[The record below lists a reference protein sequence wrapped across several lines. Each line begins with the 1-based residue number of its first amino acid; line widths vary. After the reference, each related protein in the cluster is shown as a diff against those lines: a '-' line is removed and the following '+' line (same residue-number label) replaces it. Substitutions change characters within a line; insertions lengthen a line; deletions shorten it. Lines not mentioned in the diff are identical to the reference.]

1 MSSTPSTP
9 TLDSDRESVGRIL
22 SRIATA
28 LFVVFAAVAISSALP
43 PRLLDSAWQLR
54 VIGALVN
61 NGTIAVLG
69 VVLMWLAGV
78 LHPGSGRLRARR
90 DRISNLAALAALG
103 YLLLIPLQ
111 TYAVWKGVNDAGLG
125 QSRQLKTAIDRI
137 TVLRQAVR
145 QAGSTAE
152 LQARLQALQG
162 PALPQAEAG
171 KSIDAI
177 RPQILAGLETAE
189 NTVRQ
194 RLGGL
199 PLDRLWQLIQE
210 SVRVVV
216 SSVAYAAAFASAGY
230 LPGKPLSL
238 MDTWLLGFRRNRR
251 RAEAAPK
258 PTGGRRS
265 SGSNAE
271 YLRELSR
278 AQSSSSSSSS
288 PSSSSSSSS
297 GEERPGDSERGPR
310 P

>member
-1 MSSTPSTP
+1 M
-9 TLDSDRESVGRIL
+9 LA
-22 SRIATA
+22 RIATA
-28 LFVVFAAVAISSALP
+28 LFVVFAAVVIASALP
-43 PRLLDSAWQLR
+43 PRLLDPAWQLR
-54 VIGALVN
+54 VTGSLVN

-90 DRISNLAALAALG
+90 DRISSLAAAAAFG

-111 TYAVWKGVNDAGLG
+111 TYAVWNGVSSASQG
-125 QSRQLKTAIDRI
+125 QSRQLKTAINRI
-137 TVLRQAVR
+137 TTMRQAVR
-145 QAGSTAE
+145 EATSTAE

-162 PALPQAEAG
+162 PSLPSADAARP
-171 KSIDAI
+171 IDAI
-177 RPQILAGLETAE
+177 RPQILLGLETAE

-199 PLDRLWQLIQE
+199 PPDRLWQLVQE
-210 SVRVVV
+210 SVRVLV
-216 SSVAYAAAFASAGY
+216 SSLAYACAFAAAAY

-238 MDTWLLGFRRNRR
+238 MDMWLLRFRRNRR

-258 PTGGRRS
+258 STGRRS

-278 AQSSSSSSSS
+278 AQGSSS
-288 PSSSSSSSS
+288 PSAPAQEQGS
-297 GEERPGDSERGPR
+297 DAERGPST
-310 P
+310 

>member
-1 MSSTPSTP
+1 M
-9 TLDSDRESVGRIL
+9 LA
-22 SRIATA
+22 RIATA
-28 LFVVFAAVAISSALP
+28 LFVVFAAVVIAAALP
-43 PRLLDSAWQLR
+43 PRLLDPTWQLR
-54 VIGALVN
+54 VTGALVN
-61 NGTIAVLG
+61 NGTIPVLG

-90 DRISNLAALAALG
+90 DRIAALAAAAAIG

-111 TYAVWKGVNDAGLG
+111 AYAVWNGVSSASRG

-137 TVLRQAVR
+137 TVMRQAVK

-152 LQARLQALQG
+152 LQSRLKVLQG
-162 PALPQAEAG
+162 PDLPPSDATRPIE
-171 KSIDAI
+171 AI

-194 RLGGL
+194 RLEGL
-199 PLDRLWQLIQE
+199 PPDRLWQLVQE
-210 SVRVVV
+210 SVRVLV
-216 SSVAYAAAFASAGY
+216 SSVAYAGAFSAAAF

-238 MDTWLLGFRRNRR
+238 LDMWLLRFRRNRR
-251 RAEAAPK
+251 LGETPAK
-258 PTGGRRS
+258 STGRRT

-278 AQSSSSSSSS
+278 SRGT
-288 PSSSSSSSS
+288 SSS
-297 GEERPGDSERGPR
+297 GEKPRADGDRDPR